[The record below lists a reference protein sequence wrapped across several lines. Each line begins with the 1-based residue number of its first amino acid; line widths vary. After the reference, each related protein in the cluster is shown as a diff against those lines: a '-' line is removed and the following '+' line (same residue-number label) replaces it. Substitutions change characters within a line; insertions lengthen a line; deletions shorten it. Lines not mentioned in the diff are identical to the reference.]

1 MYMDY
6 YTANVFKIISIV
18 ALILFVLC
26 LVILVAKKCNKKF
39 IALATLLAV
48 ASTVSVF
55 YFQHVENNP
64 TLSTATDHKERYDFP
79 ESSSSEKSVSE
90 SSSEVSSSASSD
102 NASSTKHEASS
113 SSETSSST
121 KVKSTQEEL
130 ADKLPKNVEYG
141 YIDKSDFTKETMY
154 HSKEFDYVYVS
165 TGDHNIIK
173 TVKLDFKDLPLAS
186 LDDALEYIQD
196 WTSRDAQLQSKVDDR
211 TYIYHSASLNLN
223 YEIKLVINNQ
233 GEITR
238 VSIFPDDSLI

>member
-18 ALILFVLC
+18 ALIFFVLC

-39 IALATLLAV
+39 IGLATLLSV
-48 ASTVSVF
+48 ASAASVF

-64 TLSTATDHKERYDFP
+64 KLSTATDHKERYDFP

-90 SSSEVSSSASSD
+90 TSSEISSSASSD
-102 NASSTKHEASS
+102 NASNAKTETS
-113 SSETSSST
+113 SSETSNST
-121 KVKSTQEEL
+121 KVKSSQEEL

-154 HSKEFDYVYVS
+154 HSKEFDYAYVS
-165 TGDHNIIK
+165 TGEHSIIK
-173 TVKLDFKDLPLAS
+173 TVKLDFRDLPLAS

-196 WTSRDAQLQSKVDDR
+196 WTSRDTQLQSKVDDR

-223 YEIKLVINNQ
+223 YEIKLVINSQ

>member
-1 MYMDY
+1 MDY

-48 ASTVSVF
+48 ASAVSVF

-90 SSSEVSSSASSD
+90 TSSEISSSASSD
-102 NASSTKHEASS
+102 NASSAKPETS
-113 SSETSSST
+113 SSETSNST
-121 KVKSTQEEL
+121 KVKSSQEEL

-141 YIDKSDFTKETMY
+141 YIDKSDFTKEAMY
-154 HSKEFDYVYVS
+154 HSKELDYAYVS
-165 TGDHNIIK
+165 TGEHNIIK
-173 TVKLDFKDLPLAS
+173 TVKLDFRDLPLAS

-196 WTSRDAQLQSKVDDR
+196 WTSRDTQLQSKVDDR

-223 YEIKLVINNQ
+223 YEIKLVINSQ

>member
-1 MYMDY
+1 MDY

-18 ALILFVLC
+18 ALIFFVLC

-39 IALATLLAV
+39 IGLVTLFAI

-55 YFQHVENNP
+55 YFQHVEDNP
-64 TLSTATDHKERYDFP
+64 KLSTVTDHKERFDFP

-90 SSSEVSSSASSD
+90 TSSEISSSASSD
-102 NASSTKHEASS
+102 NASSAKPETS
-113 SSETSSST
+113 SSETSNST
-121 KVKSTQEEL
+121 KVKSSQEEL

-141 YIDKSDFTKETMY
+141 YIDKSDFTKGTMY
-154 HSKEFDYVYVS
+154 HSKELDYAYVS
-165 TGDHNIIK
+165 IGEHNIIK
-173 TVKLDFKDLPLAS
+173 TVKLDFRDLPLAS

-196 WTSRDAQLQSKVDDR
+196 WTSRDTQLQSKVDDR

-223 YEIKLVINNQ
+223 YEIKLVINSQ

>member
-1 MYMDY
+1 MDY

-48 ASTVSVF
+48 ASAVSVF

-90 SSSEVSSSASSD
+90 TSSEISSSASSD
-102 NASSTKHEASS
+102 NASNAKTETS
-113 SSETSSST
+113 SSETSNST
-121 KVKSTQEEL
+121 KVKSSQEEL

-141 YIDKSDFTKETMY
+141 YIDKSDFIKETMY